1 MAQKAE
7 AEPTTTF
14 FRYTDAQW
22 AEIACLLPAQKWLW
36 MGDARFELEQM
47 GRQLWAMRRVRAW
60 TITVEGVPDYD
71 ARKDCERL
79 RRCLCELVQVQ
90 HPALVIPL
98 QPGHQAISA
107 VAEWLDHM
115 SGEGFQR
122 TSDPYR
128 ELLYDRVILLWRYSL
143 GGKLSISEDGPLARF
158 LDAVLAPI
166 LVPATLSRRGIKAI
180 LERRRELLGKPR
192 RAKKRRARQSPKIF
206 SSGGTTR

>member
-1 MAQKAE
+1 MVAKAE
-7 AEPTTTF
+7 AESTTTF
-14 FRYTDAQW
+14 YRYTDAQW
-22 AEIACLLPAQKWLW
+22 AEIARLLPAQKWLW

-47 GRQLWAMRRVRAW
+47 GRQLWAMRRVRER
-60 TITVEGVPDYD
+60 TITVEGLPNYH
-71 ARKDCERL
+71 AKEDCERL
-79 RRCLCELVQVQ
+79 RRCLSELTQVQ
-90 HPALVIPL
+90 HPVLMINL
-98 QPGHQAISA
+98 QPGYQAISA
-107 VAEWLDHM
+107 VAAWLNHM

-166 LVPATLSRRGIKAI
+166 LAPVTLSRRSIKAI

-192 RAKKRRARQSPKIF
+192 RVKKRYARRSEKIF
-206 SSGGTTR
+206 SFDGTMR